1 LLAAGAPVDAAD
13 CNGRTPLICA
23 SLGGHVATARVLLAA
38 RADVAAEYTDGW
50 TALTRAAQA
59 SHLSALGL
67 GLGLGLGLAT
77 NLNPNPN
84 PNPNPDPNQ
93 ASHLSTAAL
102 LLEARADVMQ
112 RNVKG
117 TTSIYIAGQEGHTAM
132 VALLLDSGAEVDYA
146 IPDGRTGLTQAAKN
160 GHLATVEAFLAA
172 APAKTHLDVAL
183 EFAAHRGHRSV
194 VHALAVHLHAST
206 PSQADQS

>member
-1 LLAAGAPVDAAD
+1 
-13 CNGRTPLICA
+13 
-23 SLGGHVATARVLLAA
+23 
-38 RADVAAEYTDGW
+38 
-50 TALTRAAQA
+50 
-59 SHLSALGL
+59 
-67 GLGLGLGLAT
+67 
-77 NLNPNPN
+77 
-84 PNPNPDPNQ
+84 
-93 ASHLSTAAL
+93 
-102 LLEARADVMQ
+102 MQ

-132 VALLLDSGAEVDYA
+132 VSLLLDSGAEVDYA

-194 VHALAVHLHAST
+194 VHALAVHLHAFT